1 MAMRSV
7 EQQVRWESFLKRR
20 QETCE
25 RETRILCTVFGVLVG
40 IICMS

>member
-7 EQQVRWESFLKRR
+7 EQQVRWERYKKNRH
-20 QETCE
+20 EEME
-25 RETRILCTVFGVLVG
+25 RETRVLCTVFGVLLG